1 MINTHIK
8 NMSINTMKVGQIN
21 SLNVVKQVP
30 FGVYLDGG
38 EFGEI
43 LLPSKVVPTGTNID
57 DSIEVF
63 IYHDSEDK
71 LIATTKRPF
80 AKIGEFAL
88 LKVIDTNRFGAFL
101 NWGLDKDLLVPAP
114 EQRRPMQ
121 VGKSYLVYLKLDG
134 VGRVVGSSKIDR
146 FLDLTPSKLR
156 IRDKIAM
163 VIAENSPLGTKV
175 IINNS
180 HWGLL
185 HNSDIFKPFSYGQK
199 VQGYVKNI
207 RADGKIDV
215 IVGKLGQDKIAGL
228 AKVIIAELN
237 KRDGFIALHDKS
249 SSEEIKRVFNESK
262 KSYKNAIAQLYKRKE
277 ILIEDGGIRLV
288 KK

>member
-1 MINTHIK
+1 M
-8 NMSINTMKVGQIN
+8 N
-21 SLNVVKQVP
+21 SLTVVKEVP

-43 LLPSKVVPTGTNID
+43 LLPSKVVPADTNVND
-57 DSIEVF
+57 VLEVF

-71 LIATTKRPF
+71 LIATTKTPLGTV
-80 AKIGEFAL
+80 GEFVSL
-88 LKVIDTNRFGAFL
+88 RVLDTSRFGAFL
-101 NWGLDKDLLVPAP
+101 NWGLDKDLLVPSP

-121 VGKSYLVYLKLDG
+121 IDKSYLVYLKLDG
-134 VGRVVGSSKIDR
+134 LGRVVGSSKIDR
-146 FLDLTPSKLR
+146 FLDKTPSKLKVRDR
-156 IRDKIAM
+156 ITM

-180 HWGLL
+180 QWGLL
-185 HNSDIFKPFSYGQK
+185 HKSDTFKVFHYGQK
-199 VQGYVKNI
+199 VQGYVKTI

-215 IVGKLGQDKIAGL
+215 IAGKLGQDRIAEL
-228 AKVIIAELN
+228 AKAILVELN

-249 SSEEIKRVFNESK
+249 SSDEIKRVFKESK
-262 KSYKNAIAQLYKRKE
+262 KSFKNAISQLYKSKE